1 MANFFIKNGPAIS
14 KFLKDLFNP
23 DTKLGKSFESLGK
36 VIDKIFTA
44 LDTFFIQFDPN
55 KKSGMLGFLT
65 VLQGALDT
73 ISTTLDIIINSLNL
87 ITGNEAAQ
95 KILNGK
101 DVTNPFAS
109 AIDLGIT
116 KGAGIGAGGSNMST
130 LGSSNYTIN
139 VNKSNLA
146 AGDVIREIQ
155 RYERQTG
162 KKYLA
167 K

>member
-1 MANFFIKNGPAIS
+1 MGDAI
-14 KFLKDLFNP
+14 
-23 DTKLGKSFESLGK
+23 G
-36 VIDKIFTA
+36 KIFDS
-44 LDTFFIQFDPN
+44 LDTFFKQFDPN
-55 KKSGMLGFLT
+55 KKSGVLGFFT
-65 VLQGALDT
+65 VLQTALDT
-73 ISTTLDIIINSLNL
+73 VATTLDIIINSLNL

-101 DVTNPFAS
+101 DVSNPFAS

-116 KGAGIGAGGSNMST
+116 KGAGISAGGSNMST
-130 LGSSNYTIN
+130 LNPSSNYTIN
-139 VNKSNLA
+139 VNKANTSA
-146 AGDVIREIQ
+146 SDIVREIQ